1 MRLLVF
7 QHLDIEH
14 PGIFR
19 DFLAGD
25 GIKWDVVELDAGA
38 PIPALDEYA
47 GLLVMGGP
55 MDVWEED
62 EHPWLMTEK
71 RAIREAVA
79 GRHMPYL
86 GICLGHQLL
95 ADALGGKVGK
105 MPEPE
110 VGMMEVQLTD
120 LAQSDPL
127 FNGIAATVS
136 CLQWHGAAVLEPP
149 RGAQVLARSPHCDVQ
164 AMRVGNNAWGIQYH
178 VEVTAETVP
187 QWAAIPAY
195 RAALERTLGPGAAE
209 TLAQESKR
217 KLPMLAQDARA
228 LYDNFMRIVRA
239 PPRT

>member
-19 DFLAGD
+19 DFLAAD
-25 GIKWDVVELDAGA
+25 RIEWDVVELDANA
-38 PIPALDEYA
+38 SIPALDDYA
-47 GLLVMGGP
+47 ALLVMGGP
-55 MDVWEED
+55 MDVWEEE
-62 EHPWLMTEK
+62 EHPWLITEK

-79 GRHMPYL
+79 ERRMPYL

-95 ADALGGKVGK
+95 ADALGGTVGK

-110 VGMMEVQLTD
+110 VGMMEVELTD
-120 LAQSDPL
+120 VAQRDPV
-127 FNGIAATVS
+127 FSGMAATVS

-149 RGAQVLARSPHCDVQ
+149 LGASVLATSPRCDVQ
-164 AMRVGNNAWGIQYH
+164 AMRVGSHAWGIQYH
-178 VEVTAETVP
+178 VEVTEQTVP

-195 RAALERTLGPGAAE
+195 KAALERTLGAGAAQK
-209 TLAQESKR
+209 LAADTQRQLSV
-217 KLPMLAQDARA
+217 LARDARV

-239 PPRT
+239 SAHA